1 MGAPNGSSGTSYARE
16 NNRPPKIPHPDP
28 QTRGCVTVCSR
39 KALAHVIKLMRL
51 NWHIVAGGVGGL
63 CLHKGSCEREA

>member
-1 MGAPNGSSGTSYARE
+1 MAAVGPAMLERIIGPRRY
-16 NNRPPKIPHPDP
+16 PHPDP

-39 KALAHVIKLMRL
+39 KALAHVMKLMRL